1 MSLLLEFGLI
11 TAGLYLA
18 GWVARRVGLPTV
30 VGYLALGLAFGP
42 QGVVQV
48 YAPGPVV
55 SLLGQVGLLLLLFFM
70 GLEFSLARFLEGGRA
85 TLKAGAIDLVQ
96 LPIGIAVGLVLG
108 LGWLGSVFLGAAVY
122 ISSSGVIAKLL
133 GERDLVAYPEAE
145 RTLGVLV
152 FEDLAM
158 VLVLAGLG
166 VASGGGG
173 LGDLIGVAVFL
184 LSYGALV
191 RFGMPVLERLF
202 DREGEA
208 LVMLGLAVVLLV
220 AAAAHQLH
228 FPEAVAAFLLG
239 MAAGETRSSERLAE
253 SLRPWYDVAAATFFL
268 DFAVHLDVASAMG
281 ALPAALLLVGV
292 VVLSQVVLGFAA
304 GRVTGLS
311 RRASFGHGVMM
322 LPRGEF
328 SLVIVGLAVASPILP
343 EAVKADLSAIV
354 SSFVVLM
361 VVLGGLAYR
370 RFDAVNRGLQRAF
383 TPEAARRAEA
393 EEAER
398 RHALEEMR
406 LD

>member
-18 GWVARRVGLPTV
+18 GWLARRIGLPTV
-30 VGYLALGLAFGP
+30 VGYLALGLTFGP

-55 SLLGQVGLLLLLFFM
+55 GLLGQVGLLLLLFFM
-70 GLEFSLARFLEGGRA
+70 GLEFSLARFLEGGKA
-85 TLKAGAIDLVQ
+85 TLRAGAIDLLQ
-96 LPIGIAVGLVLG
+96 LPIGVGVGLLLG

-133 GERDLVAYPEAE
+133 GERDLIAYPEAE

-173 LGDLIGVAVFL
+173 WTELVGVAVFL
-184 LSYGALV
+184 LAYGALV
-191 RFGMPVLERLF
+191 RFGMPLLDRLF
-202 DREGEA
+202 DRDGEA

-239 MAAGETRSSERLAE
+239 MAAGETKTHERLAE
-253 SLRPWYDVAAATFFL
+253 ALRPWYDVAAAVFFL
-268 DFAVHLDVASAMG
+268 DFAVHVDVVAALG
-281 ALPAALLLVGV
+281 ELPAAALLVGV
-292 VVLSQVVLGFAA
+292 TVLSQLVLGFAS
-304 GRVTGLS
+304 GRTTGLS
-311 RRASFGHGVMM
+311 RRASLGHGVMM

-328 SLVIVGLAVASPILP
+328 SLVIVGLAVASPLLP
-343 EAVKADLSAIV
+343 AAVKTELTSVV
-354 SSFVVLM
+354 SLFVVLM
-361 VVLGGLAYR
+361 VVIGGLAYR
-370 RFDAVNRGLQRAF
+370 RFDAVNRGLQHLAE
-383 TPEAARRAEA
+383 PEAARRAEA

-398 RHALEEMR
+398 RRAVEEMT

>member
-1 MSLLLEFGLI
+1 
-11 TAGLYLA
+11 
-18 GWVARRVGLPTV
+18 
-30 VGYLALGLAFGP
+30 
-42 QGVVQV
+42 
-48 YAPGPVV
+48 
-55 SLLGQVGLLLLLFFM
+55 LLLLLFFM

-108 LGWLGSVFLGAAVY
+108 LGWLGSVFLGAVVY

-268 DFAVHLDVASAMG
+268 DFAVHLDLASAVG
-281 ALPAALLLVGV
+281 ALPGAALLVGV

-311 RRASFGHGVMM
+311 RRASFGHAIMM

-354 SSFVVLM
+354 SSFVVFM
-361 VVLGGLAYR
+361 VVIGGLAYR
-370 RFDAVNRGLQRAF
+370 RFDAVNRGLQRLF

-398 RHALEEMR
+398 RRALEEMR